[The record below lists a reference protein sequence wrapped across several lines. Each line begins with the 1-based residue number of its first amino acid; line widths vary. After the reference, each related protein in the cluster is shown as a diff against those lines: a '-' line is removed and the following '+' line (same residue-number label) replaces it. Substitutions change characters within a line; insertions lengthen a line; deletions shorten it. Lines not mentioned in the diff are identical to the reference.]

1 MRIWILNHYATD
13 MFFDGTGRHQALGK
27 YLVRSGH
34 EVKIFCANTVHNSD
48 IVVDTGGYNAKEE
61 MGPDGVPYIF
71 IKTKPYKGNGI
82 GRIRN
87 MVQFWKNVKKAVKN
101 KVKEDGKPDIILA
114 SSVHPLTLVAG
125 IQIKKKLNIPC
136 VCEIR
141 DLWPETFVSLGKMR
155 RGSLLVRLMY
165 EGEHWIYKKAD
176 KLVFTMPGGEEY
188 IKDQKWAGDVELEKV
203 HHINNGVDLEQFY
216 ENRKNYKISDEDLE
230 NDNTFKIIYAGSIR
244 EVNRVNELV
253 SAAEILRKKHIDN
266 VKIIVFGDGTQR
278 KQLEGK
284 SKKLNLNNIVFKGR
298 VDKKYI
304 PYILSRGD
312 LNMVTV
318 DNNDLGRYG
327 ISWNKMFEYMASG
340 KPTIVNYD
348 MGKYNLVSDY
358 DFGIAKKYASVEE
371 LCDDIILLLKLTCD
385 EYNKL
390 SQNALVAAKEY
401 DYRELADKLE
411 YILEVAINDYKSNR
425 RGRE

>member
-125 IQIKKKLNIPC
+125 IQIKKNLNIPC

-141 DLWPETFVSLGKMR
+141 DLWPETLVALGKMS
-155 RGSLLVRLMY
+155 GNSLFTRIMY
-165 EGEHWIYKKAD
+165 KGEHWIYKKAD
-176 KLVFTMPGGEEY
+176 QLVFTMPGGEDY
-188 IKDQKWAGDVELEKV
+188 IKDQKWTTDVDLGKV
-203 HHINNGVDLEQFY
+203 HHINNGVDLEQFHENKKKY
-216 ENRKNYKISDEDLE
+216 EINDKDLE
-230 NDNTFKIIYAGSIR
+230 NNDIFKIVYTGSVR
-244 EVNRVNELV
+244 EANRVDELV
-253 SAAEILRKKHIDN
+253 SVAETLMKRRIDN

-278 KQLEGK
+278 EQLEDK
-284 SKKLNLNNIVFKGR
+284 SRELNLDNIIFKGR

-304 PYILSRGD
+304 PYILSKGD
-312 LNMVTV
+312 LNIVTV
-318 DNNDLGRYG
+318 DSNDLGRYG
-327 ISWNKMFEYMASG
+327 ISWNKIFEYMASG
-340 KPTIVNYD
+340 KPVIVNYD
-348 MGKYNLVSDY
+348 MGRYNLISDY
-358 DFGIAKKYASVEE
+358 DFGIAKKYISVEE
-371 LCDDIILLLKLTCD
+371 LCDDIIWMLKLPYN
-385 EYNKL
+385 EYDNL
-390 SQNALVAAKEY
+390 SQNSLRASKEY
-401 DYRELADKLE
+401 DYSELASKLE
-411 YILEVAINDYKSNR
+411 HILKNTVRYYGN
-425 RGRE
+425 